1 MKKTKTKTKMSVLF
15 AKVRSLFE
23 DMDSTLTDKGEL
35 FHEGAIAVGSEV
47 FIKTG
52 EDFIPAPDGDYL
64 AEDQV
69 ISVKDGVVTETRDV
83 DPSTNP
89 QTENMEDVVSR
100 EEFDSLVNYVD
111 ELEKRIIALESI
123 ANIPTPKA
131 SENSRYK
138 SVMRMVKNLK

>member
-1 MKKTKTKTKMSVLF
+1 MKRSKTKMSVLF

-35 FHEGAIAVGSEV
+35 FHEGTIAVGSEV

-52 EDFIPAPDGDYL
+52 EDFVPAPDGDYL

-69 ISVKDGVVTETRDV
+69 ISVKDGVVSELRDV

-89 QTENMEDVVSR
+89 QNENMEDVVSR
-100 EEFDSLVNYVD
+100 EEFDSLVERID
-111 ELEKRIIALESI
+111 ELEKRIITLESI
-123 ANIPTPKA
+123 ANVQAPQT
-131 SENSRYK
+131 SENSRYR
-138 SVMRMVKNLK
+138 SVMRMVKKLK

>member
-1 MKKTKTKTKMSVLF
+1 MKKSKTKMSVLF

-35 FHEGAIAVGSEV
+35 FHEGTLAVSSEV

-64 AEDQV
+64 AENQV
-69 ISVKDGVVTETRDV
+69 ITVKDGIVTEIRDV
-83 DPSTNP
+83 DPSVNP

-100 EEFDSLVNYVD
+100 EEFDNLVNRID

-123 ANIPTPKA
+123 ANVPSPQV

-138 SVMRMVKNLK
+138 SVMRMVKSLK